1 MRGEILNG
9 SGGRKGIGRCSPEPF
24 MQTLRVTPAMQAGL
38 TDHIW
43 ILGELLD

>member
-1 MRGEILNG
+1 MAVGAGKG
-9 SGGRKGIGRCSPEPF
+9 SAAVRERPF

-43 ILGELLD
+43 ILGELLG